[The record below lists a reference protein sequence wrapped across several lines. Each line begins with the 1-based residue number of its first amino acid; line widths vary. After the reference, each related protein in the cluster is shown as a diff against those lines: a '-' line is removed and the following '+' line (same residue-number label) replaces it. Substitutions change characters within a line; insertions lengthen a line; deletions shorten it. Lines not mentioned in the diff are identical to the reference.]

1 MDVELL
7 APDKNHRVSVNEYSQ
22 DRNPLT
28 YKYRRFV
35 SPVTMRVKSS
45 NLLNIK
51 LSPGKYRLKVNGIY
65 GENYQTLRKSEKHLK
80 KVDIHKQ
87 RNGYMIKKDKK
98 EDGYLVM
105 PIPYAKG
112 MKASIDGHAVEV
124 KKANG
129 IMTAIPVK
137 KGQEL
142 IRLTYTPPH
151 FYLLIVISIAGIII
165 SMIFARSIKKN
176 H

>member
-1 MDVELL
+1 
-7 APDKNHRVSVNEYSQ
+7 
-22 DRNPLT
+22 
-28 YKYRRFV
+28 
-35 SPVTMRVKSS
+35 
-45 NLLNIK
+45 
-51 LSPGKYRLKVNGIY
+51 
-65 GENYQTLRKSEKHLK
+65 
-80 KVDIHKQ
+80 
-87 RNGYMIKKDKK
+87 MIKKDKK

>member
-1 MDVELL
+1 
-7 APDKNHRVSVNEYSQ
+7 
-22 DRNPLT
+22 
-28 YKYRRFV
+28 
-35 SPVTMRVKSS
+35 
-45 NLLNIK
+45 
-51 LSPGKYRLKVNGIY
+51 
-65 GENYQTLRKSEKHLK
+65 
-80 KVDIHKQ
+80 
-87 RNGYMIKKDKK
+87 MIKKDKK

-165 SMIFARSIKKN
+165 SMIFARSIKRIIKLLIN
-176 H
+176 SWSKGTIMSPSTIFFI